1 MIDGIDEYLQKTCPI
16 DGVLLPFGC
25 PVISFLEIILVVLFL
40 VSLKLTFSLLCSH
53 VQMNN

>member
-1 MIDGIDEYLQKTCPI
+1 MIDAIDEYKKTCQS
-16 DGVLLPFGC
+16 DGFLLPFGC